1 MIITESDLYLSPV
14 GKVASMQHK
23 AQKRSEL
30 ATVASE
36 GGSKPQLAKALKLLV
51 PVAKEWQNIGTILE
65 LKDEDLESIAT
76 HGDSHSNRLREMLKL
91 WLSQKDSVPSW
102 KALAEAVEPFS
113 DQVAAKVMSLGV

>member
-1 MIITESDLYLSPV
+1 
-14 GKVASMQHK
+14 MQQK
-23 AQKRSEL
+23 DPQKRSEL
-30 ATVASE
+30 ATVAAKR
-36 GGSKPQLAKALKLLV
+36 GSRPQLAKALKLLV

>member
-1 MIITESDLYLSPV
+1 
-14 GKVASMQHK
+14 MQHK

-30 ATVASE
+30 ATVAAE
-36 GGSKPQLAKALKLLV
+36 GGSRPQLAKALKLLV

-65 LKDEDLESIAT
+65 LKDEDLESIVT
-76 HGDSHSNRLREMLKL
+76 HGDSHSNHLREMLKL
-91 WLSQKDSVPSW
+91 WLSKKDSVPSW